1 MDIRCVVGRNIKY
14 YRKMAGLTQEE
25 FAEDLQSTAKHIS
38 SIEVGSSFI
47 SYKMLE
53 RVVSQLNISADQLFR
68 DPESKEY
75 VFSQYSD
82 AFLLN
87 TIDEKLA
94 VKELI
99 SDAAAQ
105 DLFCMAEFLENEV
118 KNIFTYMFKMFFL
131 KQNDDR
137 EIF

>member
-1 MDIRCVVGRNIKY
+1 
-14 YRKMAGLTQEE
+14 MAGLTQEE